1 MYTSSLME
9 VNNSFMDSTQM
20 LWGSIMNYL
29 PRLAFAMLVLII
41 GLIAASFLGK
51 IVTRV
56 VKKLKVDKILTTI
69 GLSAKLKEFNINLTI
84 SGLLGWVV
92 KWFII
97 IAVLLTISGML
108 ELTTVS
114 VFLTEVLLYVPNV
127 IVAIVI
133 LTIGLM
139 VGNFI
144 SELVGK
150 SIATSDFVSPASAKA
165 LRAVTKWV
173 IVLFAVMTALTQ
185 LNIGTQLI
193 QILFTGIIMMLA
205 LAGGIAFGLGGK
217 EQARDILN
225 SALSKK

>member
-51 IVTRV
+51 VVTRI

-69 GLSAKLKEFNINLTI
+69 GLSAKLKEFNIRLTI

-92 KWFII
+92 KWFIVV
-97 IAVLLTISGML
+97 AVLLTISGML

-127 IVAIVI
+127 VVAIVI

-139 VGNFI
+139 VGSFI

-150 SIATSDFVSPASAKA
+150 SIATSDFVSPASAKT

-217 EQARDILN
+217 EHARDILN

>member
-9 VNNSFMDSTQM
+9 VNNSFMSSTQM
-20 LWGSIMNYL
+20 LWGSIMSYL
-29 PRLAFAMLVLII
+29 PRLAFAILVLII
-41 GLIAASFLGK
+41 GLIVASFLGK
-51 IVTRV
+51 LVTRI
-56 VKKLKVDKILTTI
+56 VKKLKVDKALATI
-69 GLSAKLKEFNINLTI
+69 GLSSKLREANIHFTI

-97 IAVLLTISGML
+97 VAVLLTISGML

-133 LTIGLM
+133 LTIGLI

-144 SELVGK
+144 SELVEK
-150 SIATSDFVSPASAKA
+150 SIATSDFVSPASARA
-165 LRAVTKWV
+165 LRAVAKWV
-173 IVLFAVMTALTQ
+173 IVFFAVMAALTQ

-193 QILFTGIIMMLA
+193 QILFTGIIMMFS

-217 EQARDILN
+217 ERAREVLDNVLN
-225 SALSKK
+225 KR